1 MIVCRGVGEGSFRA
15 ELWHEYLGEWRCHLW
30 RRLTLEEEPLGKGM
44 LKIKEW
50 VFKHVTFEIFKLIF
64 QVGCHLYPS
73 EVTKRNA
80 GWKYKCGGCSFRDA
94 FKDMGVDER
103 T

>member
-1 MIVCRGVGEGSFRA
+1 MSRIEKVNIRGRA
-15 ELWHEYLGEWRCHLW
+15 FG
-30 RRLTLEEEPLGKGM
+30 GKGM

-50 VFKHVTFEIFKLIF
+50 VFKHVTFEIFKLIL

-73 EVTKRNA
+73 EVTQRNA